1 MLPKV
6 EFEDYTWINVFIPSP
21 VGHIKYRF
29 HGYDY
34 DVNVRQEINGPAY
47 LTAVHFEDQKRNRE
61 IQLRPEEANFLKW
74 KLN

>member
-6 EFEDYTWINVFIPSP
+6 EYEDYTWINVFIPSP

-34 DVNVRQEINGPAY
+34 DVKVCYETEGEPY
-47 LTAVHFEDQKRNRE
+47 LNATHFEDQKRNRK
-61 IQLRPEEANFLKW
+61 IYLRPEEARFLKW